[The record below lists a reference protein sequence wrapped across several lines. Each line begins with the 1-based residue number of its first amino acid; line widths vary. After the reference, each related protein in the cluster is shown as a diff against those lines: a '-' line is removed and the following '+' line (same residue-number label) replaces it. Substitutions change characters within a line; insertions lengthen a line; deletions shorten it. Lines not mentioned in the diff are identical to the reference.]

1 MRLLLLLFAALLTA
15 GCSIFGD
22 DDEPVEPPAE
32 LTDFEPTVE
41 VRRVWDVRFGKG
53 SEGLLFGL
61 SPATDGGRVY
71 AGGRRGRVLAVDAA
85 SGDPVWAQ
93 KTDLQLSAGPAVGAG
108 FVFFGTSDGEVV
120 ALSASDGTVAWRQP
134 VSGEVLARPAI
145 SDDRLIVRTVDGYLR
160 ALSLA
165 DGSEL
170 WSVEQPVPRLTLRGN
185 GAPEISGDVVVAG
198 FDNGRIAAYELAD
211 GDVRWENVVAPSSGR
226 TEIERLA
233 DVDASVEIL
242 DQDIYATS
250 YGGRTASLALES
262 GRILWSQD
270 VSSYQGLSADWTN
283 VFVTNDFSHV
293 VSLSRA
299 SGGIVWEQDA
309 MRMRSLT
316 TPVPYANTIVVG
328 DFEGYVHF
336 LDVNSGALAARTRAD
351 KSPIV
356 GTPLVVSDV
365 VIVQTDDGRLAAFR
379 IESQDG

>member
-1 MRLLLLLFAALLTA
+1 M
-15 GCSIFGD
+15 
-22 DDEPVEPPAE
+22 
-32 LTDFEPTVE
+32 
-41 VRRVWDVRFGKG
+41 
-53 SEGLLFGL
+53 
-61 SPATDGGRVY
+61 
-71 AGGRRGRVLAVDAA
+71 
-85 SGDPVWAQ
+85 
-93 KTDLQLSAGPAVGAG
+93 
-108 FVFFGTSDGEVV
+108 
-120 ALSASDGTVAWRQP
+120 
-134 VSGEVLARPAI
+134 
-145 SDDRLIVRTVDGYLR
+145 
-160 ALSLA
+160 
-165 DGSEL
+165 
-170 WSVEQPVPRLTLRGN
+170 PRLTLRGN

-233 DVDASVEIL
+233 DVDASVEIV
-242 DQDIYATS
+242 DQDIYAVS

-316 TPVPYANTIVVG
+316 TPVPYANTIAVG